1 MKPDIPNK
9 LSAHITSRLTA
20 LFSLP
25 LVLFAVLLSVAC
37 TSQASDVVPTP
48 WSASAV
54 PSEQEAFCLSHRQI
68 LAQLTG
74 VMVPYEDF
82 SSLSA
87 AAAKGELSLIG
98 ILGDPA
104 ATSRQSLLEQ
114 IAALQSSSPVPL
126 LFGSDEESR
135 SVQRLD
141 KLIYKL
147 PSTRQLLESG
157 PLIVEDIFREYA
169 LEMRRLGFHM
179 TFGPVV
185 DVGNGPG
192 IKRRSFGGDSN
203 TVTDI
208 SSAVIRGLA
217 TGGIY
222 SVIKHFPGHGNVN
235 VDSHDDLPLTPAFS
249 AMHGQVSIYRELF
262 ERWNDSVGVM
272 VGHLNVPE
280 LTYGEPASLSA
291 DAINSLL
298 REQLGF
304 AGVVITD
311 SLDMGAISRTSGQAA
326 AGLRAILA
334 GADIALVSRW
344 SEQQKLLK
352 KLEKAVASGEL
363 DWQRV
368 KQSATR
374 VLALKDQLTGSSA
387 TAAICGA

>member
-1 MKPDIPNK
+1 M
-9 LSAHITSRLTA
+9 TSRLTG

-25 LVLFAVLLSVAC
+25 IVLFAVLVSVVCA
-37 TSQASDVVPTP
+37 SQASDVLPTP
-48 WSASAV
+48 WSASGV
-54 PSEQEAFCLSHRQI
+54 PSEQETFCLSHRQL

-222 SVIKHFPGHGNVN
+222 SVIKHCLLYTS
-235 VDSHDDLPLTPAFS
+235 DA
-249 AMHGQVSIYRELF
+249 
-262 ERWNDSVGVM
+262 
-272 VGHLNVPE
+272 
-280 LTYGEPASLSA
+280 A
-291 DAINSLL
+291 D
-298 REQLGF
+298 E
-304 AGVVITD
+304 
-311 SLDMGAISRTSGQAA
+311 
-326 AGLRAILA
+326 
-334 GADIALVSRW
+334 
-344 SEQQKLLK
+344 
-352 KLEKAVASGEL
+352 
-363 DWQRV
+363 
-368 KQSATR
+368 
-374 VLALKDQLTGSSA
+374 
-387 TAAICGA
+387 